1 MVTAPAEHVREECLY
16 IGLCMATAPAEHV
29 REECLMATAPAEH
42 VREECLYAWRP
53 PQLNTSVRSV
63 CMHGDR
69 PS

>member
-1 MVTAPAEHVREECLY
+1 
-16 IGLCMATAPAEHV
+16 MATAPAEHV

-63 CMHGDR
+63 CMHGER

>member
-1 MVTAPAEHVREECLY
+1 MV
-16 IGLCMATAPAEHV
+16 
-29 REECLMATAPAEH
+29 TAPAEH

-63 CMHGDR
+63 CMRGDH

>member
-1 MVTAPAEHVREECLY
+1 
-16 IGLCMATAPAEHV
+16 MATAPAEHV

-63 CMHGDR
+63 CMHGEHILQPASFSR
-69 PS
+69 VFHYFIV